1 MEVLQ
6 EGIPQQV
13 VIGSRPNDG
22 GDSFETSLSAGS
34 PAPLTRN
41 EFIAL
46 PHGTNDYRLKKAH
59 LFDGI
64 HEFGKCLL
72 VEDLTGLLGVGDN

>member
-6 EGIPQQV
+6 KSITQQV
-13 VIGSRPNDG
+13 VIRSRPNDCR
-22 GDSFETSLSAGS
+22 DSFEASLSASS

-46 PHGTNDYRLKKAH
+46 SHGTNDYRLEKAH

-72 VEDLTGLLGVGDN
+72 VEDLTGLLGVGNN